1 MLGFAESR
9 KRLITKAVTALNKH
23 AVDPLIQARL
33 AAFFLTKDSRELYHT
48 APSFIA
54 QQLQLS
60 ERNTLNVLVIALREG
75 LVTLHWEVKCPV
87 CHSLDLQPQCLAD
100 LRTDHTCPNCQH
112 THATIADEQVQ
123 VTFSIDERLR
133 KLGPKAQDLS
143 FRAEVEARY
152 GTTSGHSL
160 LTLQTFRNLFP
171 RETLLPNESLLV
183 RRVVILFT
191 DLAGSTALY
200 ARRGDTRAYNLVRQ
214 HFEILFRVIDE
225 HHGVVVKTIGDAVMG
240 AFTVPRQALQAA
252 IAMHQQMAQLNQ
264 QLSLIPEDQ
273 LILKIGIDAG
283 PCLNVSLN
291 DRLDYFGI
299 TVNTAA
305 RVQATSSGHNIA
317 VTNAITAD
325 LEAAFVIPGWT
336 WQKESLMLKG
346 IDDPVVVHY
355 LQQVAA

>member
-1 MLGFAESR
+1 MLPTDVATDMFKSGVP
-9 KRLITKAVTALNKH
+9 TKHISVSSH
-23 AVDPLIQARL
+23 AVGDGGRYPNKRNHARL
-33 AAFFLTKDSRELYHT
+33 HWRFTITIPCSPPLLLPLT
-48 APSFIA
+48 F
-54 QQLQLS
+54 Q
-60 ERNTLNVLVIALREG
+60 VL

-87 CHSLDLQPQCLAD
+87 CNSLDLHPQCLAD
-100 LRTDHTCPNCQH
+100 LRTHHTCPACQH
-112 THATIADEQVQ
+112 THTTIADEQVQ

-133 KLGPKAQDLS
+133 KLGAEAQDLN
-143 FRAEVEARY
+143 FRAAAEARY
-152 GTTSGHSL
+152 GTTSGHAL
-160 LTLQTFRNLFP
+160 LTLQAFRNLFP

-183 RRVVILFT
+183 RRVAILFT

-240 AFTVPRQALQAA
+240 AFTVPMQALQAA
-252 IAMHQQMAQLNQ
+252 IAMHHRMAQLNQ
-264 QLSLIPEDQ
+264 QLSLLPEDQ
-273 LILKIGIDAG
+273 LILKVGIDAG

-291 DRLDYFGI
+291 ERLDYFGI

-325 LEAAFVIPGWT
+325 LEPSFFIPDWT
-336 WQKESLMLKG
+336 WQKENLMLKG
-346 IDDPVVVHY
+346 IDNPVVVHY
-355 LQQVAA
+355 LQRAEGKKADSS